1 MIIFTIQGDSV
12 HPLGIGTANVGIY
25 LFPTKSKQRIFCIFV
40 LFPQQGYK
48 Y

>member
-12 HPLGIGTANVGIY
+12 HPLGIGTANVSIY
-25 LFPTKSKQRIFCIFV
+25 LFPTKSKQSIFCFFV
-40 LFPQQGYK
+40 LFPLLEYK

>member
-1 MIIFTIQGDSV
+1 MIIFTSQGDSV

-25 LFPTKSKQRIFCIFV
+25 LFPTKSEQSIFYFFV
-40 LFPQQGYK
+40 LFPLLGYK